1 MPVAA
6 AASRPASL
14 TLRALSP
21 ADLEAGRAL
30 LAAALP
36 HDRVEVV
43 AEEKLFGGNGRRAGQ
58 TLGAFSPSGELLGV
72 LAQAGRWIKLLA
84 VLPSARRQGVATALL
99 EAARGF
105 ADGAA
110 PGKPLRVGDHAGNYL
125 SPGLDERYEA
135 GAAFLR
141 ARGFA
146 EVGRNLNLLVPLTG
160 NPLVTE
166 ERAASL
172 ERRAGAGG
180 YTLARAGAAEAPA
193 LLEMI
198 EREFS
203 WWWAYEVRR
212 ALGPGLGGDAAAHTP
227 ELPEGSAV
235 HVALDGTGAPA
246 GFAAHDGN
254 NRGLGWFGPMG
265 TLPAHRGHGLGE
277 ALLLRCLLDV
287 RGRRDGGVISWVGP
301 VEFYARASGS
311 SPDRRFIVFEE
322 VRG

>member
-1 MPVAA
+1 MLA

-14 TLRALSP
+14 ALRALEP
-21 ADLEAGRAL
+21 VDLAAGRAL
-30 LAAALP
+30 LAASLT
-36 HDRVEVV
+36 HDRIDGV

-84 VLPSARRQGVATALL
+84 VLPAARRQGVATALV

-105 ADGAA
+105 AAGVA

-146 EVGRNLNLLVPLTG
+146 EVGRNLNLLVPLTE
-160 NPLVTE
+160 NPLVSE

-172 ERRAGAGG
+172 GRRAGAGG
-180 YTLARAGAAEAPA
+180 YTLVRAGAAEVPA

-212 ALGPGLGGDAAAHTP
+212 ALGPGLGGDAADHTP

-265 TLPAHRGHGLGE
+265 TLPAHRGRGLGE
-277 ALLLRCLLDV
+277 ALVLDCLADV
-287 RGRRDGGVISWVGP
+287 SERPDGGVIAWVGP
-301 VEFYARASGS
+301 EAFYARTCGAV
-311 SPDRRFIVFEE
+311 PDRRFVVYEE
-322 VRG
+322 P